1 MSNTRSSRYPL
12 LNIAEDGVHG
22 VISLDCLV
30 DSWVW
35 RPCSLFFFLIL
46 IMGISPLII
55 ALLLRWLNFLIFYFI
70 IWAWT
75 LSWVGGDACKEEDGW
90 SCAFGGSLDSL
101 GHTSPMDMFLSATH
115 GASSSPISS
124 RSTCSTWE
132 PLVSSNTMSQETS
145 TSPEDL
151 LKTLYALVFE
161 SYPSKKPSTTL
172 GANFDFLPLLT
183 RIKHL
188 LPKTLKYE
196 TLGFLPVRS
205 SYDVFLRIQCRYNRL
220 MA

>member
-1 MSNTRSSRYPL
+1 MEDDGRSY
-12 LNIAEDGVHG
+12 
-22 VISLDCLV
+22 
-30 DSWVW
+30 
-35 RPCSLFFFLIL
+35 
-46 IMGISPLII
+46 
-55 ALLLRWLNFLIFYFI
+55 
-70 IWAWT
+70 
-75 LSWVGGDACKEEDGW
+75 AC
-90 SCAFGGSLDSL
+90 GGSLDSL

-115 GASSSPISS
+115 GAYSSSSSS

-145 TSPEDL
+145 TNPVDL

-172 GANFDFLPLLT
+172 GANLELLPLLI

-205 SYDVFLRIQCRYNRL
+205 SYDVFLRIR
-220 MA
+220 